1 MKRSEVAFSVAA
13 VVLDAIMLMVA
24 GAFAYTLR
32 FRWNDWLGLNE
43 PTARYPWEQYVLYL
57 TAATVLSVIFF
68 AANGLYRIESNRR
81 LLKDFPRIAF
91 GVSATMLV
99 IIVSLFFQRT
109 IILSRF
115 VVLAAWLSAT
125 VAVMVGRIA
134 LVITQRWMFR
144 LGIGAHRV
152 VLVGGTAVAERL
164 TKEIEQGTVQGY
176 AIVEMM
182 NDADT
187 EALERLIDLH
197 RMDRMDE
204 VIVTNAD
211 LHRDKLHALG
221 DLSDEYH
228 IPLRYAIDVFP
239 NHRTN
244 LTYATIGSTPLI
256 EIRRTPLEGWGR
268 VVKRLFDIIVAT
280 TALIVLSPVMIIA
293 GIAIFIDSGRPIFF
307 SRLTGGQRVERIG
320 QGGRAFH
327 YLKFRT
333 MIPEA
338 HALRYKKDLLK
349 NNLRADGP
357 MVKYAH
363 DPRIT
368 RVGRILRKFSI
379 DELPE
384 LWLVLKG
391 TMSLVGPRP
400 HFPEEVEKFKKHHKA
415 ILEIKPGITGL
426 SQVSGRNELSFEEE
440 VRLDRHYIEHW
451 SMLLDLWILLKTPW
465 VVVKGTD
472 DV

>member
-1 MKRSEVAFSVAA
+1 MKRSEIAFSVAA
-13 VVLDAIMLMVA
+13 VVLDAIMLMIAGIVA
-24 GAFAYTLR
+24 YALR
-32 FRWNDWLGLNE
+32 FQWNDWLGLTE
-43 PTARYPWEQYVLYL
+43 PTARYPWEQYVSYL
-57 TAATVLSVIFF
+57 FVATILSVIFF
-68 AANGLYRIESNRR
+68 ATSGLYRIESNRK
-81 LLKDFPRIAF
+81 LLQDFPRIAF
-91 GVSATMLV
+91 GISATMLV

-115 VVLAAWLSAT
+115 VVIAAWIMAT
-125 VAVMVGRIA
+125 VAVMVGRVT
-134 LVITQRWMFR
+134 LVMTQRWMFR

-164 TKEIEQGTVQGY
+164 TKEIEEGAVQGY
-176 AIVEMM
+176 AVVEIM
-182 NDADT
+182 NDVDEVA
-187 EALERLIDLH
+187 LH
-197 RMDRMDE
+197 RLVKLFSDDHMDE

-211 LHRDKLHALG
+211 LHRDTLHLLG

-244 LTYATIGSTPLI
+244 LSYATIGSTPLI
-256 EIRRTPLEGWGR
+256 EIRRTKLEGWGR
-268 VVKRLFDIIVAT
+268 VYKRLFDIVVSFA
-280 TALIVLSPVMIIA
+280 ALIICSPIMVLA
-293 GIAIFIDSGRPIFF
+293 AIAIVIDSGRPIFF
-307 SRLTGGQRVERIG
+307 STLQDGQRVVRIG
-320 QGGRAFH
+320 QGGRPFH
-327 YLKFRT
+327 YFKFRT
-333 MIPEA
+333 MVPEA
-338 HALRYKKDLLK
+338 HALRYKKELLK

-363 DPRIT
+363 DPRVT
-368 RVGRILRKFSI
+368 RVGRVLRKFSI

-391 TMSLVGPRP
+391 AMSLVGPRP
-400 HFPEEVEKFKKHHKA
+400 HFPEEVGKFQKHHKA

-426 SQVSGRNELSFEEE
+426 SQVNGRNELTFEEE

-465 VVVKGTD
+465 VVVKGTK